1 VNDEYPLKNMS
12 RYVDAQVLRE
22 EGLKKPEKVTVER
35 KKPNGQSVPYHV
47 VDSVSNFKQ
56 SDW

>member
-1 VNDEYPLKNMS
+1 MS